1 MVANSNN
8 SQSKGKQNTRKTAK
22 PITPVEAA
30 QILASALSYCNQAG
44 LTVTG
49 YNDGTSLKLS
59 IEGVNYEG
67 DQINVTCL

>member
-1 MVANSNN
+1 MVANSTN
-8 SQSKGKQNTRKTAK
+8 SQTKGKRSTRKTAR
-22 PITPVEAA
+22 PITPAEAA

-49 YNDGTSLKLS
+49 YNDGASLKLS

-67 DQINVTCL
+67 DKINVTHP